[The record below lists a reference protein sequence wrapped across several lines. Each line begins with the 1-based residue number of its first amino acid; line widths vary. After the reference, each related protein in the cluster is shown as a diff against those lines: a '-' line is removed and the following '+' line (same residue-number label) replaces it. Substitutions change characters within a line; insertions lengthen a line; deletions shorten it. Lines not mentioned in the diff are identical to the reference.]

1 MTIEAKSFWFS
12 VLSSRFLVLGFPMY
26 YHIRHLTRFRY
37 SAPVNE
43 SVMEVRMQPRSDG
56 FQRLH
61 TFQMTTIPRATLFSY
76 RDVLGNVVHHFDVP
90 GRHKL
95 LTIIAEALV
104 EVLEPPPLPP
114 LDCDAWLALD
124 ALVASGEQWEM
135 LQPSRFAYA
144 SDLLR
149 SFADELKV
157 QRGSDP
163 LTTLCWLTGCIYHA
177 FEYAPGS
184 THVHSP
190 VDDAL
195 RTRRGVCQDFAH
207 IMIALARML
216 GIPCRYVSGYLF
228 HRAEDHDRSEADA
241 THAWVEALLPGVGW
255 VGFDPTNNLIAGS
268 RHIRVAIGR
277 DYADV
282 PPSRGV
288 YKGQATSELD
298 VAVRVTLI
306 ATPAETADDTTP
318 EWRAVERSF
327 IAEAEAQQMQAQQ

>member
-1 MTIEAKSFWFS
+1 M
-12 VLSSRFLVLGFPMY
+12 L

-37 SAPVNE
+37 SAPVSE
-43 SVMEVRMQPRSDG
+43 SVVEVRMQPRSDG
-56 FQRLH
+56 HQRLH
-61 TFQMTTIPRATLFSY
+61 SFQMTTIPRTTIFSY
-76 RDVLGNVVHHFDVP
+76 RDILGNMVHHFDVP

-95 LTIIAEALV
+95 LTVTSEALV
-104 EVLEPPPLPP
+104 EVSEPSPITA
-114 LDCDAWLALD
+114 LDGESWRALD
-124 ALVASGEQWEM
+124 ALAASGEYWDL
-135 LQPSRFAYA
+135 LQPGRFTHP

-149 SFADELKV
+149 AFAAEIAL

-163 LTTLCWLTGCIYHA
+163 LTTLCRLNTRIYDA

-190 VDDAL
+190 IDDAL
-195 RTRRGVCQDFAH
+195 RMRRGVCQDFAH
-207 IMIALARML
+207 IMITLTRAL

-241 THAWVEALLPGVGW
+241 THAWVEALLPGMGW
-255 VGFDPTNNLIAGS
+255 VGFDPTNNLIAGA

-298 VAVRVTLI
+298 VAVRVALV
-306 ATPAETADDTTP
+306 ATPSAAADEPPP
-318 EWRAVERSF
+318 EWQAMERAFME
-327 IAEAEAQQMQAQQ
+327 EAHMQQ

>member
-1 MTIEAKSFWFS
+1 
-12 VLSSRFLVLGFPMY
+12 MY

-37 SAPVNE
+37 SAPVSE

-56 FQRLH
+56 SQRLH
-61 TFQMTTIPRATLFSY
+61 TFQMTTIPRTTLFSY

-104 EVLEPPPLPP
+104 EVLEPPPLTPP
-114 LDCDAWLALD
+114 GSDAWLALD
-124 ALVASGEQWEM
+124 ALAASGEQWEM

-144 SDLLR
+144 SDLLC
-149 SFADELKV
+149 SFAEELKI

-163 LTTLCWLTGCIYHA
+163 LTTLCWLNERIYHA

-195 RTRRGVCQDFAH
+195 RARRGVCQDFAH

-228 HRAEDHDRSEADA
+228 HRAEDRDRSEADA
-241 THAWVEALLPGVGW
+241 THAWVEALLPGMGW
-255 VGFDPTNNLIAGS
+255 VGFDPTNNLVAGS

-298 VAVRVTLI
+298 VAVRVTLV

-327 IAEAEAQQMQAQQ
+327 IAEAEAQQIQAQQ